1 MLRQR
6 VRIEGSSV
14 ATTVGRLVVALL
26 GLAIAWYGLMVLL
39 LAFKV
44 SPSFVNDI
52 SGYRTAF
59 DYLAGL
65 TPGDISSTDRLI
77 VAGVAL
83 VLALIALFLI
93 WRGLPRPHLARHEV
107 TVTEGELGTTEIAP
121 RAMERAVEAA
131 ALEHPAV
138 VGARARLADDSIALA
153 ITARNASEL
162 VKTLHEVEH
171 RAFASLERHQLEL
184 GRVDVTLAGFDSPN
198 GRELG

>member
-1 MLRQR
+1 MRQR
-6 VRIEGSSV
+6 IHVDGSSI
-14 ATTVGRLVVALL
+14 TNTVGRILVALL
-26 GLAIAWYGLMVLL
+26 GAAIAWYGLMVML

-44 SPSFVNDI
+44 SPATVNDV

-59 DYLAGL
+59 DYLSGL

-83 VLALIALFLI
+83 VLALIALFLL
-93 WRGLPRPHLARHEV
+93 WRGLPRPHLARHDV
-107 TVTEGELGTTEIAP
+107 TVAETDLGTTAIGP

-138 VGARARLADDSIALA
+138 VGARARLDDDGVALA

-162 VKTLHEVEH
+162 VKTLHEVED
-171 RAFASLERHQLEL
+171 RAFASLDRHQLEL
-184 GRVDVTLAGFDSPN
+184 GRVDVTLAGYDSPK
-198 GRELG
+198 GRELA